1 MVRLIVHMMVDLMVH
16 LMADLKLHS
25 LIDSILASLASL
37 ALIDNQVSYITVV
50 EKKPTSRVIL

>member
-25 LIDSILASLASL
+25 LIDSILASLAL
-37 ALIDNQVSYITVV
+37 TLIDNQVSYITVV